1 MKKKPNPLLDLS
13 YPKKKPGL
21 IIHCSA
27 KGAQILKDAFD
38 EEAKNHNSISN
49 ISNS

>member
-1 MKKKPNPLLDLS
+1 MKKVPKPNPLLDLS

-27 KGAQILKDAFD
+27 KGAKILKDAFD
-38 EEAKNHNSISN
+38 EEGKKLRIK
-49 ISNS
+49 IKG